1 MTYLDIY
8 QNFTELFKGW
18 SQAWAAPGLKQ
29 YFGHMEQQ
37 AFRLEYDFLFRGT
50 DGDIRLPLWASVC
63 SGHGEI
69 LCDSTTL
76 KVIEVYYRWGYSP
89 VRMEGNPPDY
99 LGEMLRFLVYMA
111 SAERYEEGRYGAEG
125 HGAEGH
131 KVKQQEAERGN
142 QRAAAGVGNPSA
154 DDGFG
159 RHSAAEARR
168 QFIREFVLE
177 NTLALAAALA
187 RCRKDSPF
195 ELAVRDLAGVLQ
207 ADLDGVEM
215 GTSDGSY
222 TEPTTEFPKVLS
234 TGPNPPIPMEDE
246 HVIPTAGINNCGG
259 LCVIR
264 PVMREG
270 CMVRIETD
278 ESSNNPQLRACVRG
292 RGYRKTFLSSQRLKY
307 PMKRIGERGSGK
319 FERISWEEAADIIAA
334 EWKRIKEAYGVS
346 SRYLI
351 YSTGV
356 TGIMRPGKLAKRLL
370 CLDGGCLDYY
380 NSYSSACAG
389 YVTPYIYGTGASGN
403 SAADVLNT
411 KLLILW
417 GHNPAETVFGSERNF
432 YLSKLKEKGVKV
444 VVIDPRFSD
453 SAAAYGDQWIP
464 LRPSTDS
471 ALADGMA
478 YVIWSEGLQDQEFM
492 DRYCLGFDEEHMPEG
507 MPKEENYR
515 AYLWGEL
522 DGVVKCPEWAE
533 SVTGVPAETIRCLAR
548 EYATVKPACLMPG
561 LGLQRTGNGEQTIR
575 STALL
580 TCLTGNVGIPGGG
593 AAGAGWPREH
603 GGIALFN
610 QPPNPYKGMIPV
622 FQWVKAITRGT
633 SFDRVHDGLEG
644 VQHLDSNIKMLFN
657 LAGNTL
663 VNQHSDINET
673 IRVLKDTSKC
683 EFILCSDIFM
693 TPSARFADLL
703 LPATSVFENSNIS
716 NPWSGGNYIL
726 RNNQVM
732 EPLFGCRFE
741 WEWLKDVAKRL
752 GYYEAFIDGKEDA
765 ESWLKEMYEILRT
778 REPELP
784 EYREFCE
791 AGGWQYREPA
801 RYVAFKAQIEDPE
814 HHPFP
819 TPSGKIE
826 IVSPRLYRM
835 NQPDQIPAV
844 PRYVPCPEGPEDPLR
859 ERFPLQ
865 LIGWHTRRRCHSV
878 HDNNEWMDEVE
889 KPALWIH
896 PEDAV
901 GRGIGQGDMVTV
913 FNDRGR
919 VRIPAMITNRIM
931 EGVVAMSQGGWYTPD
946 QDGTDI
952 RGSINVLT
960 AGEPPSPLA
969 KGNPQH
975 TNLVEVSL
983 N

>member
-1 MTYLDIY
+1 MI
-8 QNFTELFKGW
+8 
-18 SQAWAAPGLKQ
+18 
-29 YFGHMEQQ
+29 
-37 AFRLEYDFLFRGT
+37 
-50 DGDIRLPLWASVC
+50 AS
-63 SGHGEI
+63 
-69 LCDSTTL
+69 
-76 KVIEVYYRWGYSP
+76 
-89 VRMEGNPPDY
+89 
-99 LGEMLRFLVYMA
+99 
-111 SAERYEEGRYGAEG
+111 
-125 HGAEGH
+125 
-131 KVKQQEAERGN
+131 
-142 QRAAAGVGNPSA
+142 
-154 DDGFG
+154 
-159 RHSAAEARR
+159 
-168 QFIREFVLE
+168 
-177 NTLALAAALA
+177 
-187 RCRKDSPF
+187 
-195 ELAVRDLAGVLQ
+195 
-207 ADLDGVEM
+207 
-215 GTSDGSY
+215 
-222 TEPTTEFPKVLS
+222 
-234 TGPNPPIPMEDE
+234 
-246 HVIPTAGINNCGG
+246 
-259 LCVIR
+259 
-264 PVMREG
+264 
-270 CMVRIETD
+270 
-278 ESSNNPQLRACVRG
+278 
-292 RGYRKTFLSSQRLKY
+292 
-307 PMKRIGERGSGK
+307 
-319 FERISWEEAADIIAA
+319 
-334 EWKRIKEAYGVS
+334 EWKRIKETYGVS
-346 SRYLI
+346 SRYVI

-356 TGIMRPGKLAKRLL
+356 TGIMRPGRLAKRLL

-417 GHNPAETVFGSERNF
+417 GHNPAETIFGSERNY
-432 YLSKLKEKGVKV
+432 YLAQLKAKGVKV
-444 VVIDPRFSD
+444 IVIDPRFSD

-478 YVIWSEGLQDQEFM
+478 FVIWSEGLQDQKFM
-492 DRYCLGFDEEHMPEG
+492 DRYCLGFDENHMPEG
-507 MPKEENYR
+507 VPEKENYR

-522 DGVVKCPEWAE
+522 DGIVKTPEWAE
-533 SVTGVPAETIRCLAR
+533 KVTGVPADTIRSLAR

-593 AAGAGWPREH
+593 AAGAGWPKEH
-603 GGIALFN
+603 QGIALFN
-610 QPPNPYKGMIPV
+610 QPANPYKGLIPV
-622 FQWVKAITRGT
+622 FQWVKAIERGT

-644 VQHLDSNIKMLFN
+644 VPRLESNIKMLFN

-693 TPSARFADLL
+693 TPSARYADLL
-703 LPATSVFENSNIS
+703 LPATSVFESSNIS

-752 GYYEAFIDGKEDA
+752 GYYEAFTDGKEKA
-765 ESWLKEMYEILRT
+765 EEWLEEMYGILRS
-778 REPELP
+778 REKELP
-784 EYREFCE
+784 EYREFCA
-791 AGGWQYREPA
+791 AGGWQYRKPA
-801 RYVAFKAQIEDPE
+801 RYVAFQEQIEDPE

-835 NQPDQIPAV
+835 NQPEQIPAV

-859 ERFPLQ
+859 EKFPLQ

-896 PEDAV
+896 PADA
-901 GRGIGQGDMVTV
+901 GRRGIGQGDMVAV
-913 FNDRGR
+913 FNHRGR
-919 VRIPAMITNRIM
+919 VRIPAMVTNRIM

-946 QDGTDI
+946 KDGTDI

-983 N
+983 D